1 MVALMEHRQG
11 WKSDETGYV
20 KNIVCGYFIFSY
32 SLNLLYTIRFILKH
46 SLFHIH
52 TILHSSI
59 IYYGSTFIMAFRL
72 VKSILYE
79 SFIICTESMKFLW
92 ICKSEVLSH
101 LNMYFQRNIYA

>member
-46 SLFHIH
+46 SLCHIH
-52 TILHSSI
+52 TILYSSI

-72 VKSILYE
+72 VKSILFE
-79 SFIICTESMKFLW
+79 SFIICTEFMKFFW